1 MTKSLSLAAMAVV
14 FGVCLPASGFAQTG
28 DTKPAEAKKEEKD
41 PKATAYEA
49 AIKDLKRIE
58 GPFPMYQRKKDILL
72 ELPESKLGKIFLLQ
86 ATLASGLDSGLLHAG
101 MPIGNNAVDAFRF
114 DRNEEQLWLV
124 RPNIANRWQKSDE
137 FAVGAERQFQEAIL
151 GSFRIEQ
158 QHPEKKL
165 LLVNVTS
172 LFFGDVIRLSEMI
185 AQGLGGPYMLDRE
198 KSSIESVKGF
208 PENSTVQ
215 MKLHFMSP
223 RGGGGGGLMALL
235 GLSAP
240 QTLEDDRSA
249 PLKVSYSVWFRNE
262 DSYIPRLADPRIG
275 YFTESFFSIDKYL
288 NTDRTERFI
297 NRFNLV
303 KKDPAA
309 KVSEPVKP
317 IVFTID
323 NSIPADYRGAVKE
336 GVLRWNKAFDA
347 LGFKNAVQVQDQPGD
362 KDYDHADGR
371 YNVIRMMVSPS
382 SIFGA
387 ISLFRTDPFT
397 GRIYNAGITLDG
409 NLIRDLQQEHL
420 RNLSS
425 HAGGGKRAFDVLTRD
440 RQRKATDD
448 EYLFATPIDQAK
460 KEMFA
465 KMSQFG
471 LAGELCTHAAD
482 QASSAVM
489 NWIAV
494 QAAPAKA
501 GKEEYVKKFLSDC
514 VSHEVG
520 HALGLRHNFAGST
533 NLSTA
538 ELADDN
544 LTSQH
549 GTSASVMDYT
559 PTNVQAVLRGT
570 GNFYAPVIGPYDV
583 WAIKYGYADFGAK
596 STTGEKFQLSQVA
609 SASGKKGHAFMTDED
624 ADSWNP
630 YAVRFDGGSDPL
642 VFSSKTILAMKRA
655 RDYAI
660 LNLPRRG
667 ESYSKRTNVVL
678 NSIMRSFR
686 EGRTAARFVGG
697 IAASRNFKGD
707 TGEKPTMA
715 PVSPAL
721 QREAAKMIATNFL
734 APGAFKMPES
744 VLISLSTDENE
755 GSWTAPVRDFI
766 GFNQQNLLALMLSAS
781 ASDRIAENSYKVK
794 NAYGLDEHFQIV
806 TGAVFAEVGT
816 NQSIDPLRRDLQ
828 RFLIGGLTTIAGA
841 PNGAVNEDS
850 RMLASQSLSSL
861 RNKMLTQLKKP
872 EKLDNMTRLHLK
884 DSAETIGRFL
894 NRTNVVSR

>member
-1 MTKSLSLAAMAVV
+1 MAVV
-14 FGVCLPASGFAQTG
+14 FGVCLPASGFAQAAT
-28 DTKPAEAKKEEKD
+28 DKPPETKKEEKD
-41 PKATAYEA
+41 PKVTGYET
-49 AIKDLKRIE
+49 AIKDLKRVD

-72 ELPESKLGKIFLLQ
+72 ELPEDKLGKIFLLQ
-86 ATLASGLDSGLLHAG
+86 ATLATGLDSGLLHAG

-114 DRNEEQLWLV
+114 DRNEEQVWLV
-124 RPNIANRWQKSDE
+124 RPTIANRWQKTDD

-151 GSFRIEQ
+151 GTFKIEQ

-165 LLVNVTS
+165 LLINVTN
-172 LFFGDVIRLSEMI
+172 LFFGDVVRLSEMI
-185 AQGLGGPYMLDRE
+185 VQGLGGPYMLDRE
-198 KSSIESVKGF
+198 KSSVESVKGF
-208 PENSTVQ
+208 ATNSTVQ
-215 MKLHFMSP
+215 MKLHYLSP

-235 GLSAP
+235 GLGAP
-240 QTLEDDRSA
+240 LSLEDDRSA
-249 PLKVSYSVWFRNE
+249 PLKVTYSVWFRNE
-262 DSYIPRLADPRIG
+262 DGYEPRQADPRIG

-288 NTDRTERFI
+288 NTNRTERYI
-297 NRFNLV
+297 NRFHLV
-303 KKDPAA
+303 KKDPSA
-309 KVSEPVKP
+309 KVSEAVKP

-323 NSIPADYRGAVKE
+323 NSIPADYREAVRA

-347 LGFKNAVQVQDQPGD
+347 MGFKNAVQVQDQP
-362 KDYDHADGR
+362 KENYDHADGR

-397 GRIYNAGITLDG
+397 GQILNAAITLDG
-409 NLIRDLQQEHL
+409 NIIRDLQQEHL
-420 RNLSS
+420 RNVSS
-425 HAGGGKRAFDVLTRD
+425 HVGGGKHALEVMTRD
-440 RQRKATDD
+440 PQRMMTDD
-448 EYLFATPIDQAK
+448 EFLFATPAEK
-460 KEMFA
+460 AVKESFA
-465 KMSQFG
+465 KMSRFG

-482 QASSAVM
+482 QATAGVLSWM
-489 NWIAV
+489 AV
-494 QAAPAKA
+494 QAAPVRTAK
-501 GKEEYVKKFLSDC
+501 EDYVKKFLSDC

-533 NLSTA
+533 NLSTT
-538 ELADDN
+538 ELADD
-544 LTSQH
+544 TITGQH

-559 PTNVQAVLRGT
+559 PANVQAVLKGT

-583 WAIKYGYADFGAK
+583 WAIKYGYTEFGGK
-596 STTGEKFQLSQVA
+596 TTTGEKFQLAQIA
-609 SASGKKGHAFMTDED
+609 SASGERGHAFMTDED

-642 VFSSKTILAMKRA
+642 VFSSKSLIALKRA

-660 LNLPRRG
+660 LNLPRAG

-707 TGEKPTMA
+707 KGEKPTMA

-721 QREAAKMIATNFL
+721 QRQAAKMIATNFL
-734 APGAFKMPES
+734 AQGAFKMPEA
-744 VLISLSTDENE
+744 VLTSLSTDENE

-806 TGAVFAEVGT
+806 TGAVFAEVGL

-828 RFLIGGLTTIAGA
+828 RFLVSGLTTIAGA
-841 PNGAVNEDS
+841 PNGSVNEDS
-850 RMLASQSLSSL
+850 RMLAGQSLSSL
-861 RNKMLTQLKKP
+861 RNKMLAQLKQPKN
-872 EKLDNMTRLHLK
+872 LDNMTRLHLK